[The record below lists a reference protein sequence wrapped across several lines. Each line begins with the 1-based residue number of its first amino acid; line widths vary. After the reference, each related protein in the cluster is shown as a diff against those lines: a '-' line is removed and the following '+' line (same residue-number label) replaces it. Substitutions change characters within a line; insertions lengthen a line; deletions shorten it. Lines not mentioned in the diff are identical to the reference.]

1 MKWMYAFAGVACA
14 LLGLATHASAI
25 TFSYTGSLTQVAALD
40 PENPFPIEPD
50 FGTPFSGTYTFNGTA
65 ADGIPADPA
74 TGSYISNGA
83 PYQLT
88 FSVAGRS
95 FTYGG
100 VALGVTNGD
109 SSIGF
114 GSDEYLFG
122 FTQAGAPT
130 PMISARI
137 TDPTGTMFGNDHLP
151 LTPVPLPAPEFTF
164 FMFSDI
170 VDGNQVELEGVL
182 TSLTCREGCATA
194 VPQPL
199 TVTLLAAG
207 LGVLALRHIRT
218 IRRRDEMTLRAI
230 TTRSSLLAALLI
242 VGLASSAHA
251 VDGVVLIDQNRA
263 LAGGVTP
270 GDAPGFPISINT
282 PGIYKLGSNLVVPN
296 ENTTAIMVNVDNVT
310 IDLNGFAI
318 LGPNVCFADGTH
330 VAQPCT
336 RPGTG
341 YGIDAGTGNPALVN
355 NTRVSNGTIDG
366 VGFIGVFANV
376 NARIERMNISNSG
389 SSGIYTFGGVI
400 IDTLVRGNGDTG
412 IVTTGAVITGTR
424 SVFNRGYGIQ
434 TGNASILSGN
444 VVQTNLSYGLVL
456 TANTRYVDNVVGD
469 NNGGSG
475 NPQISGGTQAGVN
488 TCGTTACP

>member
-1 MKWMYAFAGVACA
+1 MKLYAIAGVACA
-14 LLGLATHASAI
+14 LLVFATHASAI

-50 FGTPFSGTYTFNGTA
+50 FGTPFSGTYTFNGVA

-74 TGSYISNGA
+74 TGSYLSSGA

-95 FTYGG
+95 FTYDG
-100 VALGVTNGD
+100 VAIGVTNGY

-122 FTQAGAPT
+122 FTQGGAPT
-130 PMISARI
+130 PLISARI

-151 LTPVPLPAPEFTF
+151 LTPVPLPPPGYTF

-170 VDGNQVELEGVL
+170 VDGNQVELEGML
-182 TSLTCREGCATA
+182 TSLTCTEGCATA
-194 VPQPL
+194 VPQPV

-207 LGVLALRHIRT
+207 LGVLALLHTRT
-218 IRRRDEMTLRAI
+218 MRRRDHMALRATI
-230 TTRSSLLAALLI
+230 THSLMLAALLI
-242 VGLASSAHA
+242 VSFASAAHA

-270 GDAPGFPISINT
+270 GDAPGFPISINA

-310 IDLNGFAI
+310 IDMNGFAI
-318 LGPNVCFADGTH
+318 LGPNLCATDGFH

-366 VGFIGVFANV
+366 VGYIGVFANV
-376 NARIERMNISNSG
+376 NARIERMNITNSG
-389 SSGIYTFGGVI
+389 SAGIYTLGGVI
-400 IDTLVRGNGDTG
+400 TDTLVRANGDTG
-412 IVTTGAVITGTR
+412 ILTSGR
-424 SVFNRGYGIQ
+424 S
-434 TGNASILSGN
+434 
-444 VVQTNLSYGLVL
+444 
-456 TANTRYVDNVVGD
+456 
-469 NNGGSG
+469 
-475 NPQISGGTQAGVN
+475 
-488 TCGTTACP
+488 

>member
-1 MKWMYAFAGVACA
+1 MKSTYAVAGVACA
-14 LLGLATHASAI
+14 LLGFATHASAI

-40 PENPFPIEPD
+40 PDNPFPIEPD
-50 FGTPFSGTYTFNGTA
+50 FGTPFSGTYTFNGA
-65 ADGIPADPA
+65 VADGIPADPA
-74 TGSYISNGA
+74 TGSYISSGA
-83 PYQLT
+83 PYHLT
-88 FSVAGRS
+88 LSGAGRS

-100 VALGVTNGD
+100 VAIGVTNGY

-137 TDPTGTMFGNDHLP
+137 TDPIGTMFGNDHLP
-151 LTPVPLPAPEFTF
+151 LTPVPLPAPEFTV

-170 VDGNQVELEGVL
+170 VDDNQVELEGAL
-182 TSLTCREGCATA
+182 TSLTCREGCAAA
-194 VPQPL
+194 VPHPL
-199 TVTLLAAG
+199 TMTLLAAG

-218 IRRRDEMTLRAI
+218 TRRRDYMALKAI
-230 TTRSSLLAALLI
+230 TTRSLMLAALLI
-242 VGLASSAHA
+242 VGLASAAYA

-296 ENTTAIMVNVDNVT
+296 ENTTAIQINVDNVS

-318 LGPNVCFADGTH
+318 LGPNLCATDGFT

-336 RPGTG
+336 RFGTG
-341 YGIDAGTGNPALVN
+341 YGIDAGSGTPLTVN

-366 VGFIGVFANV
+366 VGYIGVFANV
-376 NARIERMNISNSG
+376 NARIERMNITNSG
-389 SSGIYTFGGVI
+389 LYGIYTFGGVI
-400 IDTLVRGNGDTG
+400 LDTLVRANGNTG
-412 IVTTGAVITGTR
+412 IVTTGAVITGSR
-424 SVFNRGYGIQ
+424 SIFNRGYGIQ

-444 VVQTNLSYGLVL
+444 IVQTNLLHGLFV
-456 TANTRYVDNVVGD
+456 TTNTRYVDNVIGN
-469 NNGGSG
+469 NNGGDG

-488 TCGTTACP
+488 TCGTIACP